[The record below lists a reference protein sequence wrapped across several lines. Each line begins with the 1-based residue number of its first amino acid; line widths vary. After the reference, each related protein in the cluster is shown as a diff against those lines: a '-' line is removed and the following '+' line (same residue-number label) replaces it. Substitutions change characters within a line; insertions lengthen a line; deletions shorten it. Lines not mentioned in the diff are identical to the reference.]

1 MFRFPLSADA
11 GRVLAALDQSLAIIE
26 FAPDGTILTANQN
39 FLKVMGYQLDEIVGK
54 HHRIFAGKDV
64 VESTEYKTFWTDLSA
79 GVSKSAEFQ
88 RVGKGGK
95 EVWLRATYNP
105 VLDGGKVVKVVK
117 VAADVTAQK
126 MRTALLE
133 GQIEA
138 ISRSQAIIRFEMDG
152 TIVEANDNFLTA
164 LGYSLDE
171 IVGKHH
177 SMFVEPAFRESTEYR
192 QFWEALARGE
202 FQVAE
207 FKRIGKGGRE
217 VWIQASYNP
226 ILDATGHP
234 IGVVKFATDR
244 TPQVELR
251 RRREALQKDI
261 DSDLGQIAQEISDT
275 TRQAST
281 AASASQQT
289 SSNVQAVASGA
300 EELAASVAEISQQ
313 VGHALRISEE
323 AVHEGDRTNT
333 IVGGLSEAAQRI
345 GDIVNLI
352 NNIAAQTNLLALNAT
367 IEAARA
373 GDAGRGFSVV
383 AAEVKNLAGQT
394 AKATDEISAHIAAV
408 QGTTEQAV
416 TALSAI
422 GHRITEINSISVG
435 IASAVEEQAAVTRDM
450 SMNMHTAAQGVDTIM
465 ENMSAIAASTQ
476 QVDNATRQVRQASMQ
491 LAS

>member
-1 MFRFPLSADA
+1 MFRLLPNADA
-11 GRVLAALDQSLAIIE
+11 DRVLAALDKSLAIIE
-26 FAPDGTILTANQN
+26 FSPEGIILRANTN
-39 FLKVMGYQLDEIVGK
+39 FLDLMGYQLDEVVGR
-54 HHRIFAGKDV
+54 HHEIFIGKAYA
-64 VESTEYKTFWTDLSA
+64 ESAEYQTFWADLRA
-79 GVSKSAEFQ
+79 NAFKSAEFQ
-88 RVGKGGK
+88 RFGKNGK

-105 VLDGGKVVKVVK
+105 VTSGNKVVKVVK
-117 VAADVTAQK
+117 VAADVTEQT
-126 MRTALLE
+126 MHTALLE
-133 GQIEA
+133 GQIAA
-138 ISRSQAIIRFEMDG
+138 ISRSQAIIRFGVDG
-152 TIVEANDNFLTA
+152 TILDANDNFLKTM
-164 LGYSLDE
+164 GYAHDE

-177 SMFVEPAFRESTEYR
+177 SMFVEPAFRESVEYR

-207 FKRIGKGGRE
+207 YKRIGKGGRE

-226 ILDATGHP
+226 ILDAAGRP
-234 IGVVKFATDR
+234 VGVVKFATDL
-244 TPQVELR
+244 TAQVADR
-251 RRREALQKDI
+251 RRREALQSDI
-261 DSDLGQIAQEISDT
+261 DADLGQISLEITDAS
-275 TRQAST
+275 RQAST

-289 SSNVQAVASGA
+289 SANVQAVASGA

-313 VGHALRISEE
+313 VTHALRISEE

-394 AKATDEISAHIAAV
+394 AKATDEISANIAAV
-408 QGTTEQAV
+408 QGTTQQAV
-416 TALSAI
+416 AALSAI
-422 GHRITEINSISVG
+422 GQRITEINTISVS

-450 SMNMHTAAQGVDTIM
+450 SMNMQTASQGVDTIM

-476 QVDNATRQVRQASMQ
+476 QVDTATRQVRQASMQ